1 MTQTNR
7 FPEVEGANL
16 ERRPFVLPRDI
27 EREFE
32 NAALWAFGR
41 RKIPISTRCP
51 RSRRLKEWRFL
62 LRCSSNS

>member
-7 FPEVEGANL
+7 FPEVEGENL

-27 EREFE
+27 EREFG

-41 RKIPISTRCP
+41 RTRY
-51 RSRRLKEWRFL
+51 RRGARG
-62 LRCSSNS
+62 RVG